1 MIKGKNLTI
10 FVYFFS
16 ILLLNLALQ
25 SCEQGKTPDT
35 YDEILC
41 DAELLNENGSKFI
54 TPTRFQELLFNNNN
68 TQTDEQA
75 YSEKYSVKLTKEK
88 AFGMSYTI
96 KNVQPDEHFQASVW
110 RLSKYGNGLLVAQAT
125 KDVTQF
131 YIKQGE
137 VNKKDK
143 GWELLILDIIVPQN
157 LKNQDLSVY
166 LWNQDTTACAYFDDL
181 KIRYFPQTQGLK
193 E

>member
-16 ILLLNLALQ
+16 ILLLNLILQ
-25 SCEQGKTPDT
+25 SCEEKAESEI
-35 YDEILC
+35 YDEIIC

-75 YSEKYSVKLTKEK
+75 YSGKYSVKLTKEK
-88 AFGMSYTI
+88 AFGMSYII

-110 RLSKYGNGLLVAQAT
+110 RLSEYGNGLLVAHAE
-125 KDVTQF
+125 DVTQF

-166 LWNQDTTACAYFDDL
+166 LWNQDTTACVYFDDL